1 MGERRSTERWRALIP
16 HLDQVLDLEPDERQP
31 WLSSLR
37 EKDATLADDLNALL
51 QRHDAI
57 DEGFLAEGPDAPMP
71 AASLAGQAFG
81 AYVLR
86 SQLGQGGMGSVWLAE
101 RSDGRYEGVAAV
113 KVLNAALAGRA
124 GEARFRREASILAR
138 LRHPHIAQLIDA
150 GVSPLGQ
157 PYLVLERV
165 DGERIDRHC
174 DARNLPVEARIRLFL
189 DVMAAVAHAHANL
202 IVHRDIK
209 PSNVLV
215 AADGEVKLLDFGI
228 AKLLESDEAGEVTAL
243 TREGESALTP
253 EYAAPEQLTGGDVTT
268 ATDVHALGVL
278 LYVLLTGHH
287 PAGRESSSPAELIRA
302 IVDTEPARVSDA
314 VGTEDPAGTP
324 LERAARRASTPRK
337 LRSTLRGDLDNIV
350 GKALKKRPSERYAS
364 AEAMADDLRR
374 YLDRQPVRA
383 RADSLGYRTRKFVTR
398 HRVVLSAAAAV
409 VIALAAGAAIALRQA
424 RVAAHQRDRALV
436 ELHRAESTIDFTS
449 YLLTEA
455 RPTEG
460 KPITN
465 AELLARGDAVIDA
478 RYASDPATRIHML
491 LMLADR
497 YWENEQYDRWQATV
511 ERAFQASRGIA
522 DVGLR
527 SRAACAKAGALVD
540 QAPRDKE
547 GLPDRLLAEAYA
559 DLSTVPDAQA
569 DLAFCL
575 REEAQ
580 IANGRGDPGRAL
592 AAAERAVALE
602 EARGAPAG
610 RRFDAAGTLA
620 TAYMTAGR
628 AEAADRA
635 HRQLFA
641 IIESQGLS
649 QSRDATVVLH
659 NWSAMWQN
667 EGRHLRAVPL
677 SERAVRIARERDTDS
692 GALAAYVRAY
702 GMALCAVGRC
712 REAVPLVEE
721 GVAKARAGR
730 SPRRIVLNLTA
741 AAGVYREVDDL
752 GRAESTLREA
762 EDLLASDP
770 RASPHL
776 HSLVERA
783 RARLALARGDTAGAV
798 RHAER
803 ALAREEAASPDEAD
817 TMKLEILLAE
827 CNNAH
832 GDFEKARAAVG
843 RALPVATRM
852 LDEQTHS
859 LHMGQ
864 SLLELGIALAGQGD
878 PEAGRAEVRRAV
890 EHLEASVGPDAATTR
905 RAKARLA
912 ALQRGDS
919 PPVP

>member
-1 MGERRSTERWRALIP
+1 MRERHSTERWRALIP

-31 WLSSLR
+31 WLSALR
-37 EKDATLADDLNALL
+37 EKDAALADDLQALV
-51 QRHDAI
+51 QRHEAI
-57 DEGFLAEGPDAPMP
+57 DEGFLADGPDAPVP
-71 AASLAGQAFG
+71 VSSLAGQAAG

-86 SQLGQGGMGSVWLAE
+86 SQLGQGGMGTVWLAE
-101 RSDGRYEGVAAV
+101 RSDGRYQGTAAV
-113 KVLNAALAGRA
+113 KVLNAALTGRA

-165 DGERIDRHC
+165 DGERIDRYC
-174 DARNLPVEARIRLFL
+174 DARNLPVEARIRVFL
-189 DVMAAVAHAHANL
+189 DVLAAVAHAHAQL

-215 AADGEVKLLDFGI
+215 ATDGQVKLLDFGV
-228 AKLLESDEAGEVTAL
+228 AKLLESDETGEPTVV

-253 EYAAPEQLTGGDVTT
+253 GYAAPEQLTGGDVTT
-268 ATDVHALGVL
+268 ATDVYALGVL
-278 LYVLLTGHH
+278 LYLLLTGHH
-287 PAGRESSSPAELIRA
+287 PARPQSSSPAELIRA
-302 IVDTEPARVSDA
+302 IVDTEPARVSDG
-314 VGTEDPAGTP
+314 VGSQDPSEPSP
-324 LERAARRASTPRK
+324 LERAARRGSTPRK
-337 LRSTLRGDLDNIV
+337 LRGTLRGDLDNIV
-350 GKALKKRPSERYAS
+350 AKALKKNPAERYAS
-364 AEAMADDLRR
+364 AEAMAEDLHR
-374 YLDRQPVRA
+374 YLGHLPVRA

-409 VIALAAGAAIALRQA
+409 VIALAVGAAVAVRQA

-436 ELHRAESTIDFTS
+436 ELRRAESTIDFIS
-449 YLLTEA
+449 YLLAEA

-478 RYASDPATRIHML
+478 RYANDPATRIHML

-559 DLSTVPDAQA
+559 DLATVPDAQA
-569 DLAFCL
+569 DLAYCL
-575 REEAQ
+575 REEAE
-580 IANGRGDPGRAL
+580 IANGRGDPARAL

-610 RRFDAAGTLA
+610 RRFDAAQSLA
-620 TAYMTAGR
+620 TAYLVAGR

-635 HRQLFA
+635 YRQLFA

-649 QSRDATVVLH
+649 QSRDATTVLH

-677 SERAVRIARERDTDS
+677 SERTVRIARERDTES
-692 GALAAYVRAY
+692 GALAAFVRAY

-721 GVAKARAGR
+721 GVVKARAGR

-741 AAGVYREVDDL
+741 ASGVYREVDDL

-783 RARLALARGDTAGAV
+783 WARLALARGDTAGAV

-803 ALAREEAASPDEAD
+803 ALARQQAALPEEAD

-827 CNNAH
+827 CSNAH
-832 GDFEKARAAVG
+832 GDFKSARAAVG
-843 RALPVATRM
+843 RAVPIATRM
-852 LDEQTHS
+852 LDELKHS

-890 EHLEASVGPDAATTR
+890 EHLEASVGPDAAITR

-912 ALQRGDS
+912 AESAPSGRK
-919 PPVP
+919 